1 MREPG
6 REGRT
11 QEILRTVVTR
21 PQPCR
26 GFMEMVGPC
35 QRAAD
40 GQVSSWY
47 QWKRKLMELG
57 RRDKNDTGTL
67 ELKTVVGPAFS
78 SS

>member
-1 MREPG
+1 
-6 REGRT
+6 
-11 QEILRTVVTR
+11 
-21 PQPCR
+21 
-26 GFMEMVGPC
+26 MEMVGPC
-35 QRAAD
+35 QRAAG